1 MRVWTA
7 HEAAAFLLGY
17 EPWYAHYFYSDPPFG
32 GDNDEP
38 EDVNRTAIAVEA
50 RRLEKI
56 LESAQL
62 AGELGKVELNQVG
75 KPWGKPVTWQKW
87 VSWAKSNNIEC
98 AEELLAAVSELDEQ
112 KDTDEEVL
120 HPRLKA
126 SLYLI
131 IGALLQELKEN
142 TGDSQAK
149 IIEQIV
155 DLHVLKSGLSKSNL
169 EYHFAEAN
177 RYLNTW

>member
-1 MRVWTA
+1 MEADNTGKADYSYWLMVRVWSA
-7 HEAAAFLLGY
+7 HEAAALLLGY

-38 EDVNRTAIAVEA
+38 EDVNRTAIGVEA

-62 AGELGKVELNQVG
+62 ADELGKVRLNRAG
-75 KPWGKPVTWQKW
+75 KPWGKTVTWQKW
-87 VSWAKSNNIEC
+87 VSWAKSNKIEC

-120 HPRLKA
+120 TG
-126 SLYLI
+126 
-131 IGALLQELKEN
+131 IGNDLL
-142 TGDSQAK
+142 GVWR
-149 IIEQIV
+149 IV
-155 DLHVLKSGLSKSNL
+155 AVRETSYIRCCDQCFIPQVRTVVLC
-169 EYHFAEAN
+169 
-177 RYLNTW
+177 